1 MDKDIKII
9 NLSNKKLTDAEIS
22 LLNKGL
28 KFTPTPKLG
37 NTQELNEDSNEFNR
51 KLRLAEFFDGTE
63 DKDISLVRNK
73 SNFIP
78 PSKRNDALDEFINT
92 VEKFPK
98 TPIQS
103 NVKNNLTM
111 QEQEALKILR
121 TNSEIIIKEADKGG
135 ATIIMNKEDYKELV
149 ETILNDEVY
158 YTKLNTSPEKELNL
172 KYKKFLQKFKS
183 QMTEKEFDYL
193 LNFEVKTSN
202 FYGLPKVHKSKQ
214 INEKC
219 KSANS
224 GYVEITDKISDLKL
238 RPIVAGPS
246 CHTHRLS
253 NLIDILLRPY
263 TEHVT
268 SYLRDTTDFLNN
280 LPDTIPK
287 DTILT
292 SFDIEALYSNIPHKL
307 GLEAI
312 KYWIE
317 KYPNTLNSR
326 FSKEFILDG
335 IKFILENNIFC
346 FNDIFYRQEKGT
358 AMGTKFAPVYATLTI
373 GYLEEKLYTIIE
385 TNYDTE
391 FQRYL
396 KKYWKRFLDDCFV
409 PWTKSEEELI
419 KFHSVLNNLHND
431 IRFTLEYDQNEQPF
445 LDVMVRNKTG
455 KIETD
460 IFYKETDSKQYL
472 LFSSCHP
479 RHTKINIPYNLARRL
494 KTIISEENVLINRMT
509 ELKSFLLKQNYPESL
524 IDGGI
529 AKAMNLD
536 NNTLRTIKNKTDDK
550 VIPYVS
556 THNPKNPE
564 IYKVIQFN
572 LPILKED
579 PKMNDILSNF
589 KIIKSKRQPNNL
601 KRLLTKAKFSNSDHH
616 EVIRCHRPN
625 CGLCVHLIEGDAFE
639 FKCGRKFY
647 VHESM
652 TCAVKNVLYVI
663 KCGGCGEE
671 YIGQTGDFL
680 RKRVTVHNQQIR
692 DPKTRML
699 YVSGHIDIC
708 AHQLIPKYMIFPF
721 YKMYSESV
729 SFRCAKENYFISL
742 LKPKLNR

>member
-1 MDKDIKII
+1 
-9 NLSNKKLTDAEIS
+9 
-22 LLNKGL
+22 
-28 KFTPTPKLG
+28 
-37 NTQELNEDSNEFNR
+37 
-51 KLRLAEFFDGTE
+51 
-63 DKDISLVRNK
+63 
-73 SNFIP
+73 
-78 PSKRNDALDEFINT
+78 
-92 VEKFPK
+92 
-98 TPIQS
+98 
-103 NVKNNLTM
+103 M

-253 NLIDILLRPY
+253 NLIDVLLRPY

-317 KYPNTLNSR
+317 KYPYTLNSR

-346 FNDIFYRQEKGT
+346 FNDTFYRQEKGT
-358 AMGTKFAPVYATLTI
+358 GMGTKFAPVYATLTI

-396 KKYWKRFLDDCFV
+396 
-409 PWTKSEEELI
+409 
-419 KFHSVLNNLHND
+419 
-431 IRFTLEYDQNEQPF
+431 
-445 LDVMVRNKTG
+445 
-455 KIETD
+455 
-460 IFYKETDSKQYL
+460 
-472 LFSSCHP
+472 
-479 RHTKINIPYNLARRL
+479 
-494 KTIISEENVLINRMT
+494 
-509 ELKSFLLKQNYPESL
+509 
-524 IDGGI
+524 
-529 AKAMNLD
+529 
-536 NNTLRTIKNKTDDK
+536 
-550 VIPYVS
+550 
-556 THNPKNPE
+556 
-564 IYKVIQFN
+564 
-572 LPILKED
+572 
-579 PKMNDILSNF
+579 
-589 KIIKSKRQPNNL
+589 
-601 KRLLTKAKFSNSDHH
+601 
-616 EVIRCHRPN
+616 
-625 CGLCVHLIEGDAFE
+625 
-639 FKCGRKFY
+639 
-647 VHESM
+647 
-652 TCAVKNVLYVI
+652 
-663 KCGGCGEE
+663 
-671 YIGQTGDFL
+671 
-680 RKRVTVHNQQIR
+680 
-692 DPKTRML
+692 
-699 YVSGHIDIC
+699 
-708 AHQLIPKYMIFPF
+708 
-721 YKMYSESV
+721 
-729 SFRCAKENYFISL
+729 
-742 LKPKLNR
+742 

>member
-78 PSKRNDALDEFINT
+78 QSKRNDALDEFINT
-92 VEKFPK
+92 VENFPK

-111 QEQEALKILR
+111 QEQEALNILR

-263 TEHVT
+263 MEHVT

-346 FNDIFYRQEKGT
+346 FNDTFYRQEKGT

-385 TNYDTE
+385 TNYDTK

-445 LDVMVRNKTG
+445 LDVMVRNKGG

-536 NNTLRTIKNKTDDK
+536 KNTLRTIKNKTDDK

-579 PKMNDILSNF
+579 PRMNDILSNF

-601 KRLLTKAKFSNSDHH
+601 KRLLTKAKFSNCDHH
-616 EVIRCHRPN
+616 EVKRCHRPN

-639 FKCGRKFY
+639 FKSGRKFY
-647 VHESM
+647 VYESM

-729 SFRCAKENYFISL
+729 SFRCAKENYFINL
-742 LKPKLNR
+742 LKPK

>member
-1 MDKDIKII
+1 
-9 NLSNKKLTDAEIS
+9 
-22 LLNKGL
+22 
-28 KFTPTPKLG
+28 
-37 NTQELNEDSNEFNR
+37 
-51 KLRLAEFFDGTE
+51 
-63 DKDISLVRNK
+63 
-73 SNFIP
+73 
-78 PSKRNDALDEFINT
+78 
-92 VEKFPK
+92 
-98 TPIQS
+98 
-103 NVKNNLTM
+103 M

-346 FNDIFYRQEKGT
+346 FNDTFYRQEKGT

-445 LDVMVRNKTG
+445 LDVMVRNKGG

-529 AKAMNLD
+529 AKAMDLD
-536 NNTLRTIKNKTDDK
+536 KNTLRSIKNKTDDK

-601 KRLLTKAKFSNSDHH
+601 KRLLTKAKFSNCDHH
-616 EVIRCHRPN
+616 EVKRCHRPN
-625 CGLCVHLIEGDAFE
+625 CGLCVHLIEGDTFE
-639 FKCGRKFY
+639 FKSGRKFY

-729 SFRCAKENYFISL
+729 SFRCAKENYFINL
-742 LKPKLNR
+742 LKPKLNRLP

>member
-1 MDKDIKII
+1 MLAHEYNNGKD
-9 NLSNKKLTDAEIS
+9 
-22 LLNKGL
+22 
-28 KFTPTPKLG
+28 
-37 NTQELNEDSNEFNR
+37 
-51 KLRLAEFFDGTE
+51 
-63 DKDISLVRNK
+63 
-73 SNFIP
+73 
-78 PSKRNDALDEFINT
+78 
-92 VEKFPK
+92 
-98 TPIQS
+98 
-103 NVKNNLTM
+103 
-111 QEQEALKILR
+111 
-121 TNSEIIIKEADKGG
+121 
-135 ATIIMNKEDYKELV
+135 
-149 ETILNDEVY
+149 TIL
-158 YTKLNTSPEKELNL
+158 TS
-172 KYKKFLQKFKS
+172 
-183 QMTEKEFDYL
+183 FDIA
-193 LNFEVKTSN
+193 K
-202 FYGLPKVHKSKQ
+202 
-214 INEKC
+214 
-219 KSANS
+219 
-224 GYVEITDKISDLKL
+224 
-238 RPIVAGPS
+238 
-246 CHTHRLS
+246 
-253 NLIDILLRPY
+253 
-263 TEHVT
+263 
-268 SYLRDTTDFLNN
+268 
-280 LPDTIPK
+280 DTILTSFDITK

-335 IKFILENNIFC
+335 IKFILDNNIFC

-509 ELKSFLLKQNYPESL
+509 ELKSFLLKQNYPERL

-616 EVIRCHRPN
+616 EVKRCHKPN

-708 AHQLIPKYMIFPF
+708 AQQLIPKYMIFPF

-729 SFRCAKENYFISL
+729 SFRCAKENYFINL
-742 LKPKLNR
+742 LKPKLNRWP

>member
-37 NTQELNEDSNEFNR
+37 NTQELHEDSNEFNR

-63 DKDISLVRNK
+63 DQDISLVRNK
-73 SNFIP
+73 SSFIP

-111 QEQEALKILR
+111 QEQEALLR

-292 SFDIEALYSNIPHKL
+292 SFDIELLYSNIPHKL

-317 KYPNTLNSR
+317 IYPNTLKSR

-346 FNDIFYRQEKGT
+346 FNDTFYRQEKGT

-396 KKYWKRFLDDCFV
+396 KKYWKRFLDDCFI

-445 LDVMVRNKTG
+445 LDVMVRNKGG

-536 NNTLRTIKNKTDDK
+536 KNTLRTIKNKTDDK

-589 KIIKSKRQPNNL
+589 KIIKNKRQPNNL

-616 EVIRCHRPN
+616 EVKRCHKPN

-652 TCAVKNVLYVI
+652 TCAV
-663 KCGGCGEE
+663 
-671 YIGQTGDFL
+671 
-680 RKRVTVHNQQIR
+680 
-692 DPKTRML
+692 
-699 YVSGHIDIC
+699 
-708 AHQLIPKYMIFPF
+708 
-721 YKMYSESV
+721 
-729 SFRCAKENYFISL
+729 
-742 LKPKLNR
+742 